1 MAAYPAWIS
10 PFGRFPPALCGT
22 DPQVSHSDQVV
33 SRYRQGKVPIDLLD
47 TSVTSLA
54 EQANRLEPAKY
65 LFNPLTELLTCGV
78 AAVSSGAVVNG

>member
-33 SRYRQGKVPIDLLD
+33 SRYRQGKVPINLLN
-47 TSVTSLA
+47 TSVTGLA
-54 EQANRLEPAKY
+54 EQANRFEPAED
-65 LFNPLTELLTCGV
+65 LFNSFAELLTCRVAGV
-78 AAVSSGAVVNG
+78 PGGSTVNG